1 VQLWLTTS
9 PGRPTTRRL
18 VRLAKAAEHYGFHGL
33 LVPAPAGRRDT
44 DHIGRDGDDVW
55 STMAAIVRGTRRLRI
70 GVLLQPVHL
79 ASPIDVAV
87 AAAAVDRRSAG
98 RLEFGLSAV
107 RAGGDRSRSLLPPMP
122 EGFTRLDESLAVLTG
137 LWWTPA
143 HERFT
148 FTGRYHT
155 VLNHPAVA
163 TAQRPGPP
171 LIVSGPGRRTTSYL
185 AARWANEVNVPFR
198 GLDRTVRMYWDAD
211 DARAH
216 TERRTPGRSPLRHS
230 AALATHQRPECRL
243 DRAPLELLATLGQ
256 YQAIGTTR
264 VYLRLPD
271 AAGCRGL
278 DVLARQILPVFAG
291 LRAAAPYQ
299 PHAC

>member
-1 VQLWLTTS
+1 MQLWLTTS
-9 PGRPTTRRL
+9 PGGSTTRRL
-18 VRLAKAAEHYGFHGL
+18 VRLAKAAEHYGFAGL
-33 LVPAPAGRRDT
+33 LVPAPATRRGT
-44 DHIGRDGDDVW
+44 VHIGRDGEEVW
-55 STMAAIVRGTRRLRI
+55 STMAAIARGTRRLRI
-70 GVLLQPVHL
+70 GVLLEPAHL
-79 ASPIDVAV
+79 ASPIEVAL
-87 AAAAVDRRSAG
+87 AAAAVDRRSGG
-98 RLEFGLSAV
+98 RLELGLSAV
-107 RAGGDRSRSLLPPMP
+107 RAGGGRSRSLLPPMP
-122 EGFTRLDESLAVLTG
+122 EGFTRLDETLAVLTG
-137 LWWTPA
+137 LWWTPGD
-143 HERFT
+143 ERFT

-198 GLDRTVRMYWDAD
+198 GLDRTVRMFWDAD

-216 TERRTPGRSPLRHS
+216 TERRNPGRSPLRHS
-230 AALATHQRPECRL
+230 AALNACRRPGGGRRVAAL
-243 DRAPLELLATLGQ
+243 LELLATLGQ
-256 YQAIGTTR
+256 YQSIGTAR

-271 AAGCRGL
+271 SGGQGL

-291 LRAAAPYQ
+291 LRAPAATQ